1 MFNQKLHKVLNVI
14 ATAKW
19 MDFIGVL
26 IVVISCIISG
36 YLTETLKT
44 VQPTCG
50 AWAAF
55 VPFGIISIFN
65 TILSIMSTR
74 LTSRMSNWGNVVGVV
89 NAFLSGLIDWILDNS
104 AAPLTYPVT
113 FVIYL
118 FAIRKWKNS
127 EKYKASKPLTGAKG
141 KLVMVLITLASLV
154 FSALTNYIG
163 FKSFSS
169 LYWLSTLVFGLSMSA
184 NILNAMK
191 LSVQWSYWV
200 IYDFVQ
206 LAKAATQQ
214 NYANVGKY
222 IYYIITGVAGLDFWY
237 KRTPRTK
244 KTNLIMNN

>member
-1 MFNQKLHKVLNVI
+1 MFNQKFSRILNII

-44 VQPTCG
+44 VQPTWG
-50 AWAAF
+50 TWTAF

-74 LTSRMSNWGNVVGVV
+74 LTSRMDNWGNIVGVV
-89 NAFLSGLIDWILDNS
+89 NAFLSGLIDWILGNS
-104 AAPLTYPVT
+104 AAPITYPVT
-113 FVIYL
+113 LIIYL

-127 EKYKASKPLTGAKG
+127 EKYKASKPLTGTKG
-141 KLVMVLITLASLV
+141 KLVMILITLASLI

-163 FKSFSS
+163 FKSLTP

-200 IYDFVQ
+200 VYDLVQ
-206 LAKAATQQ
+206 LIKALVQQ
-214 NYANVGKY
+214 NFANVGKY

-237 KRTPRTK
+237 KRTPK
-244 KTNLIMNN
+244 ENKLITNN